1 MISYYDIPLWYC
13 GWLRNRNHRNHQW
26 ISWSTSHESQS
37 VSTIQNSFRPPPH
50 PSRRPPSCGRF
61 PGDQKKTLAYF
72 SHGGFCGIFHN
83 AIWLDQLCGF
93 LIPKTSKNHDF
104 LHHVPINI
112 HEPYGMLGSIFK
124 PAEDDKFMS
133 DINNMYERSTCNLGQ
148 KPVMKLVL
156 IKPMICVS

>member
-1 MISYYDIPLWYC
+1 MILWMVAKSESSESPVDFVVNIPRISERFHHPKFVSAASAPLKAASV
-13 GWLRNRNHRNHQW
+13 LRK
-26 ISWSTSHESQS
+26 I
-37 VSTIQNSFRPPPH
+37 
-50 PSRRPPSCGRF
+50 
-61 PGDQKKTLAYF
+61 PGGSKKKTLAYF

-83 AIWLDQLCGF
+83 AIWLYQLCGF